1 MIEVGKPYIGLVY
14 DGIDLE
20 KNNKYPIY
28 IRKLSTPGQMNII
41 WATNEIA
48 GNNFSRWIDP
58 MVHSSQDSSKLSAG
72 SYFPLKRGM
81 QVEVIF
87 RTTDISDAYV
97 SKIINNNGST
107 PINHQVRDDFY
118 LVCKTANDSYIYM
131 DDNRE
136 IIHMMNSAGKTNV
149 LLDPNRVVL
158 HVGELING
166 GAEGVK
172 ADSIVDV
179 SKSGISLKFGDS
191 LIKIDAGGIILSAGE
206 KSKSY
211 FHVTESGFK
220 FGGDEDITINSEKNL
235 NLIGQKVFVTGIEE
249 LNIHSTNTK
258 MSGAQMLNL
267 TGNTISIDSS
277 LETSIKGT
285 HIGVD
290 ALMKLHLSGLMIDC
304 KALSTL
310 YCDSLMYTNNSQVM
324 TNNTS
329 VMVNNASSILTDGIT
344 LSNMQFAMSAAQN
357 MYAVQESVSIS
368 TEAAMAAL
376 TIGMGFNDPISGS
389 IANIMNSTLPG
400 AANPA
405 NNILSLPTL
414 VPPLLDGANTAVSYV
429 NGYNIIGNSIVTPP
443 LPTPITI

>member
-1 MIEVGKPYIGLVY
+1 MIEIGKPYTGLVY

-28 IRKLSTPGQMNII
+28 IRQLSQPGQMNII
-41 WATNEIA
+41 WATNEIL
-48 GNNFSRWIDP
+48 GNTFSRWIDP
-58 MVHSSQDSSKLSAG
+58 TQHASQDSSKYSSG

-81 QVEVIF
+81 KVEVIF
-87 RTTDISDAYV
+87 RTTDITDGYV
-97 SKIINNNGST
+97 SKIINNQGSM
-107 PINHQVRDDFY
+107 PLNHDLRDDFY

-136 IIHMMNSAGKTNV
+136 MIHIMNTAGKSNL
-149 LLDPNRVVL
+149 LLDSNRAVL

-172 ADSIVDV
+172 TDSIVEV
-179 SKSGISLKFGDS
+179 TKSGISLKYGNSF
-191 LIKIDAGGIILSAGE
+191 IKIDAGGIVLSAGE

-211 FHVTESGFK
+211 FQITESGFK
-220 FGGDEDITINSEKNL
+220 FGGDEDLTIEAGKNL
-235 NLIGQKVFVTGIEE
+235 NLIGQKTYVTGIEE

-258 MSGAQMLNL
+258 MSGAQMMNI

-285 HIGVD
+285 HVGVD
-290 ALMKLHLSGLMIDC
+290 ALMKLNLSGLMIDC

-310 YCDSLMYTNNSQVM
+310 YLDSIMYTNNSQVA
-324 TNNTS
+324 TTNTS
-329 VMVNNASSILTDGIT
+329 VMVNNASTIMTDGIT
-344 LSNMQFAMSAAQN
+344 LSNMQFAISAAQN
-357 MYAVQESVSIS
+357 MYAVQEATSIS
-368 TEAAMAAL
+368 TEAAAAAL

-389 IANIMNSTLPG
+389 IANIMNSALTG

-405 NNILSLPTL
+405 NNLLSLPTL
-414 VPPLLDGANTAVSYV
+414 VPPLLDGANTAVTYINSY
-429 NGYNIIGNSIVTPP
+429 NTIGNKFVLSP